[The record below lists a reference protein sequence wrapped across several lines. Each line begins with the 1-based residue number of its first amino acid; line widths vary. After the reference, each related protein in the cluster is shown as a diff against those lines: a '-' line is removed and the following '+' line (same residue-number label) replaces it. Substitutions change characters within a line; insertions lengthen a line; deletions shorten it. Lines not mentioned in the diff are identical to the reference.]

1 MHRKFPPNFACLLLY
16 LFSCLFVCLLLN
28 SFAKGIPRNTLNVL
42 QSSLIPERLLSMEA
56 LSRVKMTKREPGR
69 YHNKAIFNR
78 PLQSFKRPSLSKWGQ
93 VLKLSCENAWVSFA
107 CKWKII
113 SIKGEEFNLVLIRR
127 PGETRKWPIF
137 LKGSFGNK
145 AQDKRHGRKIKL
157 VADTG
162 EEHGGPVPPPP
173 HHPLFFDQNE
183 ARRTEKSF
191 LETGSSLL
199 SQGLDDRPPA
209 PPPPLIS
216 KSGSATEN
224 YL

>member
-1 MHRKFPPNFACLLLY
+1 MP
-16 LFSCLFVCLLLN
+16 
-28 SFAKGIPRNTLNVL
+28 
-42 QSSLIPERLLSMEA
+42 
-56 LSRVKMTKREPGR
+56 
-69 YHNKAIFNR
+69 
-78 PLQSFKRPSLSKWGQ
+78 
-93 VLKLSCENAWVSFA
+93 KLSCENAWVSFA

-127 PGETRKWPIF
+127 PGETRKWPIVM
-137 LKGSFGNK
+137 KGSFGNK

-162 EEHGGPVPPPP
+162 EGPGGPVPPPTP
-173 HHPLFFDQNE
+173 YFSTKMRPEGSKKIFW
-183 ARRTEKSF
+183 
-191 LETGSSLL
+191 ETGSSLL
-199 SQGLDDRPPA
+199 SQGLDDRPHP